1 LVSSKFQLY
10 NIIMKHI
17 FSLLFIFAINLPFS
31 NSNVKTFSS
40 VYPILIATSAS
51 AKETS
56 TVTKHLRRLPPV
68 EKGKKKLKNKKRRR
82 WKQKKQQTKKKPTY
96 LYLSIA
102 VATLFILGTLLFRF
116 GFYNL
121 PILIVGLCLMAI
133 SNLIALVASFLSF
146 PLRKFKFSVSS
157 AIFMVGLNFIVGVAF
172 LIWGLI
178 IMAPFAWIVGIV
190 LLGLALILLLLTII
204 MFNRVGK

>member
-1 LVSSKFQLY
+1 
-10 NIIMKHI
+10 MKHV
-17 FSLLFIFAINLPFS
+17 FSLLFLFTVNLSLAHS
-31 NSNVKTFSS
+31 NLKAFSS
-40 VYPILIATSAS
+40 LYPIVITKLGS
-51 AKETS
+51 AKKIS
-56 TVTKHLRRLPPV
+56 PFTKYIESLPPV
-68 EKGKKKLKNKKRRR
+68 ERGKKKLKNKKKRR
-82 WKQKKQQTKKKPTY
+82 WKQKNQKKQQTQKKPLY
-96 LYLSIA
+96 LYLS
-102 VATLFILGTLLFRF
+102 VTVTTLFIIGILLFRF

-121 PILIVGLCLMAI
+121 PLLIIGLCLMAI

-146 PLRKFKFSVSS
+146 PLRKFKFSAAL

-178 IMAPFAWIVGIV
+178 IITAFAWIMGLV